1 MSEYKKN
8 SLSLTGTVSLGTGV
22 MIGAAIF
29 ALLGQVAELSGA
41 MFPIIFIVGAVIV
54 AFSAY
59 SYIKVSNAY
68 PSAGGIAMILQKAYG
83 KTTITAGSALL
94 MAFAMIINQSLVART
109 FGSYTM
115 QLFEAGG
122 RNFWVPAL
130 GVLLLVTTFLI
141 NIAGNKFIQKSA
153 LVMAIL
159 KVGGI
164 AIFAIGGLWAAGFSF
179 EAAIPTE
186 LSGEYT
192 VSSYL
197 GALALA
203 ILAYA
208 GFTTITNSGEEVK
221 NPHKNVGRAI
231 IISLLICAIVYV
243 FVAIAV
249 AANLSVPKIIE
260 AKDYSLAEA
269 ARPAFGKYGL
279 WFTVG
284 IAILATVSSVVA
296 NVFAISR
303 MTAMLTKMKLIP
315 HKHFGMPGRI
325 QKHMLVYTV
334 SIAIVLTIFF
344 DLSRIASLGAV
355 FYIVMDMVV
364 HWGVLKH
371 LRKDVRANPAIV
383 TLALVID
390 AVVLAAFLWIK
401 ASSDILIVWLSLLL
415 MALIFAGEK
424 WFLKRRKELSD
435 PNEKHDHA

>member
-8 SLSLTGTVSLGTGV
+8 SLSLAGTVSLGTGV

-41 MFPIIFIVGAVIV
+41 LFPLVFLVGAIIV

-59 SYIKVSNAY
+59 SYIKVSDAY

-115 QLFEAGG
+115 QLFDVGSKS
-122 RNFWVPAL
+122 FWVPAL
-130 GVLLLVTTFLI
+130 GVLLLVATFLI

-164 AIFAIGGLWAAGFSF
+164 AIFALGGLWAAGFSF
-179 EAAIPTE
+179 DAAIPTE
-186 LSGEYT
+186 ISGEY
-192 VSSYL
+192 SIASYL

-208 GFTTITNSGEEVK
+208 GFTTITNSGDEVK

-231 IISLLICAIVYV
+231 IISLVICTVVYV

-249 AANLSVPKIIE
+249 AANLSVPRIIE

-284 IAILATVSSVVA
+284 IAILATASSVVA

-315 HKHFGMPGRI
+315 HSHFGMPGRI

-334 SIAIVLTIFF
+334 TIAIVLTIFF

-371 LRKDVRANPAIV
+371 LRKDVHANPAIV
-383 TLALVID
+383 ITALIVD
-390 AVVLAAFLWIK
+390 GVVLLAFLWIK
-401 ASSDILIVWLSLLL
+401 ASSDFLVVWLSLAL
-415 MALIFAGEK
+415 MILIFAGEK

-435 PNEKHDHA
+435 LNEKSE